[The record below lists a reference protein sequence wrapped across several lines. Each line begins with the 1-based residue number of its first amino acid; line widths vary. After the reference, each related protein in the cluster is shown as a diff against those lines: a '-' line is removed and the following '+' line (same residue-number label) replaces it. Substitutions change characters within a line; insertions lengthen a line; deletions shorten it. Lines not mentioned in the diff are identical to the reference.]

1 MIIKVLFS
9 VKMPFDIIKRF
20 LAENAMKFVPQEGN
34 VIIPGYICCMKRAIG
49 RLYTR

>member
-1 MIIKVLFS
+1 MSIKVFFS

-34 VIIPGYICCMKRAIG
+34 VIMPGYICCIKRA
-49 RLYTR
+49 RSTLH